1 MRSGAGAVTALA
13 VREAVVNALADSGLA
28 DDLASRALML
38 DMIRENL
45 GYPLTIPHHA
55 TGRDHL
61 IELVN
66 ACAKADGGM
75 NALVHVVWVMRP
87 GSPECDLVRRLVDEP
102 RVHDLLPAPDLLRLR
117 EWLTGIP
124 APRLDSLV
132 RRIPGRPVPVKRPAD
147 AWEAFSFFAD
157 FNAAPGGLP
166 PALALLELLA
176 RELGDEQAA
185 ELRKWNSNQAR
196 RLRLD
201 AELEALRTEDA
212 APDPTGTRLHLMI
225 VVQPDGIAED
235 RYLVSHWRQEDPAE
249 WPPPRGEI
257 QLVSVGELERHVD
270 DLVVEAEKAWSGHR
284 GEVALE
290 FVLPRALLGVPVHL
304 WCKERAS
311 GYPKLLC
318 LDYPIVIRSLERMT
332 SRQWHRVW
340 HQRWE
345 SHMADPSADRVYFLP
360 AADPDADTQTEHS
373 SAVSSPHRAE
383 PENSFRLD
391 AVLSD
396 QQWTV
401 MVLATSPP
409 IHPGPDG
416 DALTVALRSG
426 LPALLWHPEAT
437 SEALREVVGGFV
449 AGGGLGDLPTRAQVS
464 RRAAFQQSASP
475 FDSNTARD
483 LVVLWDDPRRL
494 VFLDPAPGHP
504 RPTGGAADERD
515 RAS

>member
-1 MRSGAGAVTALA
+1 MTALV

-28 DDLASRALML
+28 DDLSSRSLML
-38 DMIRENL
+38 DLIREDL

-75 NALVHVVWVMRP
+75 NALVHVVRVMRP
-87 GSPECDLVRRLVDEP
+87 GSPECDLVRQLVDEP
-102 RVHDLLPAPDLLRLR
+102 HVHDLLPAPDLARLH
-117 EWLTGIP
+117 EWLTGVP

-132 RRIPGRPVPVKRPAD
+132 RRMSPRPETVIRPAD

-166 PALALLELLA
+166 PALALLELVA
-176 RELGDEQAA
+176 RELDAGKAA

-201 AELEALRTEDA
+201 AELEALRTEEVS
-212 APDPTGTRLHLMI
+212 PDPANTRLHLMI
-225 VVQPDGIAED
+225 VVQPDGLAAD
-235 RYLVSHWRQEDPAE
+235 RYLLSHWRQEDPAE

-257 QLVSVGELERHVD
+257 RLVSVDELELCVD
-270 DLVVEAEKAWSGHR
+270 DLVVEAERAWSEHR

-290 FVLPRALLGVPVHL
+290 FVLPRPLLALPVHL

-311 GYPKLLC
+311 GYPKPLC
-318 LDYPIVIRSLERMT
+318 FDYPIVIRSLERMT

-345 SHMADPSADRVYFLP
+345 SHMADPSAGRVYFLE
-360 AADPDADTQTEHS
+360 AADRGFADPGADDQGEM
-373 SAVSSPHRAE
+373 SAEKA
-383 PENSFRLD
+383 FRLD

-401 MVLATSPP
+401 MVLASSPP
-409 IHPGPDG
+409 LHPGPDG

-426 LPALLWHPEAT
+426 LPALLWHPEAS

-449 AGGGLGDLPTRAQVS
+449 ASGGLGDLPARAQVS

-475 FDSNTARD
+475 FGTNTARD